1 MWADATAGHLARR
14 LGGRA
19 RPTAQVTEEALQ
31 YDVQYVTEHLLGS
44 VGWAPGAAPAA
55 ARSAAGASGRLRTAV
70 PRTTYSGT
78 LTAALTGIAVDQLR
92 DLVHGMS
99 QTGYVV
105 SWNSSGQ
112 VRRGAPAV
120 AAHTGRCAYR
130 SFATLAAHA
139 HRNAGARTS
148 PTG

>member
-1 MWADATAGHLARR
+1 
-14 LGGRA
+14 
-19 RPTAQVTEEALQ
+19 VTEEALQ

-44 VGWAPGAAPAA
+44 VGRGAGATPAA
-55 ARSAAGASGRLRTAV
+55 TRSAGVASGRLRIAV
-70 PRTTYSGT
+70 PRSTFAST

-112 VRRGAPAV
+112 VHCDAQAV
-120 AAHTGRCAYR
+120 VAHAGHCAYR
-130 SFATLAAHA
+130 SGTKLAAYA
-139 HRNAGARTS
+139 HRNAGARTF